1 MTLITSPQ
9 TGTCRCGA
17 VEIEVSKAPVMTAA
31 CHCSGCQKMSASA
44 FSLTAMV
51 PAEGVRVAK
60 GEVVKGGAK
69 GPDLDHYFCPKCM
82 TWMFTRITGLE
93 ALVNIRPTMF
103 DLTDAEVAGWAT
115 PFIET
120 MVANK
125 LPWADTPAPHKFDAM
140 PDMDSFPQLLAAFA
154 QRAL

>member
-1 MTLITSPQ
+1 MPDKILSKI
-9 TGTCRCGA
+9 GNCRCGA
-17 VEIEVSKAPVMTAA
+17 VEIEVSQAPVMTAA
-31 CHCSGCQKMSASA
+31 CHCTGCQKMSASA

-51 PAEGVRVAK
+51 PAEGFRVAK

-69 GPDLDHYFCPKCM
+69 GPDLDHYCCPNCM
-82 TWMFTRITGLE
+82 TWMFTRITGFD
-93 ALVNIRPTMF
+93 ALVNIRPTLF
-103 DLTDAEVAGWAT
+103 DLSDSDVMGWAT

-120 MVANK
+120 MLANK

-140 PDMDSFPQLLAAFA
+140 PEMDSFPTLLAAFA